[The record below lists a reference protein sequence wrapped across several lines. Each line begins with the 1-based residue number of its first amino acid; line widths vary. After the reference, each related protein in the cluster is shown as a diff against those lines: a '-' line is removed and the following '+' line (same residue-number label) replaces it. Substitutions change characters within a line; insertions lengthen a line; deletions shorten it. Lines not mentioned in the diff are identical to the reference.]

1 VECLMCTACGKK
13 TDPSH
18 AAQFEDKIYC
28 KQCFSTQGYAQKQS
42 QVKWT
47 AKEGGGEGSGKGFG
61 GGGTACKVC
70 EKTVYPAETVLFEKT
85 PYHADCFK
93 CTSCEAVCKTSAAG
107 LYEEKVYCKK
117 CFEREGF
124 AQKQR
129 QVNWVKKEGGDSAA
143 PSKFGGGGNPC
154 TACGKTVYPAE
165 TVSYDKKL
173 FHADCL
179 CCSECTKKC
188 NPSNCAMFEEKVYC
202 TLCFERGGYRE
213 KQLKAGVVKKEGGA
227 ADPRFAKFGGGGNKC
242 RTCGETVYPA
252 ETIAFEGG
260 MYHQKCFVCLNCKK
274 EVDASAAE
282 HDGPVVYC
290 KRCFHELGLNRARLN
305 KSDGGVEEVAPVGEQ
320 APVEAIADLA
330 VE

>member
-1 VECLMCTACGKK
+1 MPLSTRTRFTANNVSQPRVLPKSKAKLSGPRKKGAEKEAERALVVGVLLAKFAKKLFTRLRQSCLK
-13 TDPSH
+13 
-18 AAQFEDKIYC
+18 
-28 KQCFSTQGYAQKQS
+28 
-42 QVKWT
+42 
-47 AKEGGGEGSGKGFG
+47 
-61 GGGTACKVC
+61 
-70 EKTVYPAETVLFEKT
+70 KT

-93 CTSCEAVCKTSAAG
+93 CASCEAVLKTSAAG
-107 LYEEKVYCKK
+107 LYEDKVYCKK

-124 AQKQR
+124 AQKQGK
-129 QVNWVKKEGGDSAA
+129 VKWEKKEGGDSAA

-154 TACGKTVYPAE
+154 TTCGKTVYPAE

-179 CCSECTKKC
+179 CCSECSKKC
-188 NPSNCAMFEEKVYC
+188 NTANCAMFEEKVYC

-213 KQLKAGVVKKEGGA
+213 KQLKAGVVKKEGST

-252 ETIAFEGG
+252 ETIAFEGN
-260 MYHQKCFVCLNCKK
+260 MYHQKCFVCLHCKK
-274 EVDASAAE
+274 EVDSSAAE
-282 HDGPVVYC
+282 HNGPDVYC

-305 KSDGGVEEVAPVGEQ
+305 KAEGGDEVAPAEDA